1 MKKLIFYSLPFFLFI
16 FLFSACE
23 QELEFEADELR
34 ASPELQQEVFNLI
47 ASDQDMLNNFFGT
60 LSQQPQEMQQLVNNQ
75 QFLQQAFS
83 EQNLQ
88 TMLQQ
93 NPQMLE
99 TMMSNLISA
108 VQADTTMQQRMRQ
121 NPRMREMM
129 QGMDTI
135 MQDPLETLSN

>member
-34 ASPELQQEVFNLI
+34 ASPELQQDVFNLI

-99 TMMSNLISA
+99 TMMSNLMSA